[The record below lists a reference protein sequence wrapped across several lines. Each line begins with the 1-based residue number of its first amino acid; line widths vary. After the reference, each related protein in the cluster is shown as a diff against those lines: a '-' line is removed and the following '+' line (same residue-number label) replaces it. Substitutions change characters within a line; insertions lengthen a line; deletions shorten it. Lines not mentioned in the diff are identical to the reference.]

1 LNLDLLGLIKKF
13 GPSRSVKPPL
23 RHRDPDFRADPQR
36 LYGHVKALTSTSKP
50 RNYTHPEAL
59 DQAARYIQSYWKAY
73 DYEVSFQT
81 FEAAGRTYSNVVT
94 SIGPTASRSHPA
106 RLVVGAHYDVAGLQP
121 GADDNASG
129 VAGLL
134 ELSRLLRSRNPPLE
148 RRIDLVAYCLEE
160 PPFFATSEMGSA
172 AHARSLREYGVEVDL
187 MISLE
192 MIGYFTEEENS
203 QDFPIAALRKIYPT
217 TGNFIGVVGD
227 LTSVRL
233 VKKVKALMKSSS
245 LIDVHSIN
253 APTSVPGVGFSDHR
267 SYWDLGY
274 PAIMLTDTA
283 FFRNPN
289 YHMVSDTIGTLN
301 FEKMSEVVEGVY
313 GVVTGF

>member
-1 LNLDLLGLIKKF
+1 LNLDLLGLLKKF
-13 GPSRSVKPPL
+13 GPGRSAKPPL
-23 RHRDPDFRADPQR
+23 RHADPDLRADPQR
-36 LYGHVKALTSTSKP
+36 LYGHVKSLTSTSKP
-50 RNYTHPEAL
+50 RNYIYPEAL
-59 DQAARYIQSYWKAY
+59 DEAARYIQSYWKAY
-73 DYEVSFQT
+73 DYEIGLQT
-81 FEAAGRTYSNVVT
+81 FDAAGRRYSNVVT
-94 SIGPTASRSHPA
+94 SIGPTANRSRPA
-106 RLVVGAHYDVAGLQP
+106 RIIVGAHYDVAGLQP

-148 RRIDLVAYCLEE
+148 RRVDLVAYCLEE

-172 AHARSLREYGVEVDL
+172 VHARSLRHYGVDVDL

-203 QDFPIAALRKIYPT
+203 QEFPIAALKKIYPS

-227 LTSVRL
+227 LMSVRL
-233 VKKVKALMKSSS
+233 VKKVKTLMKNSSS
-245 LIDVHSIN
+245 LDVQSIN
-253 APTSVPGVGFSDHR
+253 APVSVPGVGFSDHR
-267 SYWDLGY
+267 SYWDQGY

-283 FFRNPN
+283 FFRNPH

-313 GVVTGF
+313 GVVTEF